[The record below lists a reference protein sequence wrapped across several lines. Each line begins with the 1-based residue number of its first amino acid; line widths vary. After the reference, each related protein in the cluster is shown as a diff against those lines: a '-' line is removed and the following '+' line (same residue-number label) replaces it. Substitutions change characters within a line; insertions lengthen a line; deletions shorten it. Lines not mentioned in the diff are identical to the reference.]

1 MKIKITRK
9 DGLSIIGRKKSL
21 TFTIS
26 SDLEQ
31 LSKASEKAFCI
42 NEVNGNEWSISYIN
56 DEMENNNEIIE
67 FIFSVEDWNKTLNE
81 VKAIYWK
88 NDVIE
93 DEFDFIATID

>member
-93 DEFDFIATID
+93 DEFEFIATID

>member
-9 DGLSIIGRKKSL
+9 DGSVIIGKKKRL
-21 TFTIS
+21 TFTVS
-26 SDLEQ
+26 FDLEQ
-31 LSKASEKAFCI
+31 LSKASEKKFCI
-42 NEVNGNEWSISYIN
+42 NEIDSDGWSVSYIN

-67 FIFSVEDWNKTLNE
+67 FIFSIKDWNKTLNE

>member
-67 FIFSVEDWNKTLNE
+67 FIFSVEDWKKTLNE

-93 DEFDFIATID
+93 DEFEFISTID